1 MSMPP
6 LPQYVKDEREMI
18 DAQNEGSL
26 NGYDAR
32 TYVRGIS
39 PTGSPTG
46 SPGITVSPAGK
57 KRRVRDTSFDPSIV
71 GGKRRTRKQKRSGKK
86 SKTNKKRSGK
96 KSKTSKKRGSRK
108 RA

>member
-6 LPQYVKDEREMI
+6 EPPDEIDEMLA
-18 DAQNEGSL
+18 DGEQKLKEAGHSVNQ
-26 NGYDAR
+26 R
-32 TYVRGIS
+32 S

-46 SPGITVSPAGK
+46 SPGDK
-57 KRRVRDTSFDPSIV
+57 KSGRRREMFFDPSSIK

-86 SKTNKKRSGK
+86 SKTSKKRSGK